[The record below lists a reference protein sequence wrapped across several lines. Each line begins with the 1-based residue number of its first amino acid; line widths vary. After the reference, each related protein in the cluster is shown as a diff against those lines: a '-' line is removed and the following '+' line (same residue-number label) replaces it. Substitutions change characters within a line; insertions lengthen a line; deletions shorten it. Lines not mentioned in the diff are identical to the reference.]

1 MKIINSVKATSK
13 IIIAA
18 ITLSVSL
25 TACSKDDDLTPQDI
39 SGLSVIHASPTTEKL
54 DILVDTKKTNT
65 ADFAYTNKID
75 YLNLISGKRKISI
88 TKKGVTTALLSDSLT
103 FKPQFGYSLFVIDK
117 IETVKFLLLEDDLT
131 QPATGK
137 ARIRFV
143 NASPDAPALNLAIAG
158 KETDVFTNKLFKEFS
173 AFESIDA
180 AEKVTFNVKNKATG
194 ATEATIADVKIEA
207 GKIYTIW
214 VKGLKAAT
222 DDTKLGVAVFTH
234 K

>member
-1 MKIINSVKATSK
+1 MKIINPVKATSK

-18 ITLSVSL
+18 MTLSVAL
-25 TACSKDDDLTPQDI
+25 TACSKNEDYTPQDI

-54 DILVDTKKTNT
+54 DILVDTKKANI
-65 ADFAYTNKID
+65 ADFSYTNKID
-75 YLNLISGKRKISI
+75 YMNLISGKRKVAI

-103 FKPQFGYSLFVIDK
+103 FKPQFGYSLFIIDK
-117 IETVKFLLLEDDLT
+117 LETVKFLFLEDDLT
-131 QPATGK
+131 QPVTGK

-143 NASPDAPALNLAIAG
+143 NASPDAPALNLTIAG
-158 KETDVFTNKLFKEFS
+158 KETDLVTNKAFKEFS

-194 ATEATIADVKIEA
+194 ATEATIADVKIEP
-207 GKIYTIW
+207 GRIYTIW

-222 DDTKLGVAVFTH
+222 DDTKLGVSVFTH

>member
-25 TACSKDDDLTPQDI
+25 SACSKDDDNVPQDI

-54 DILVDTKKTNT
+54 DLLVDAKKANT
-65 ADFAYTNKID
+65 ADFGYTNKMD
-75 YLNLISGKRKISI
+75 YINVISGKRKISI

-117 IETVKFLLLEDDLT
+117 FETVKFLFLEDDLT

-158 KETDVFTNKLFKEFS
+158 KETDIFTNKLFKEFS

>member
-25 TACSKDDDLTPQDI
+25 SACSKDDDNVPQDF
-39 SGLSVIHASPTTEKL
+39 SGLSVIHASPTAEKL
-54 DILVDTKKTNT
+54 DILVDTKKANT
-65 ADFAYTNKID
+65 ADFAYTNKMD
-75 YLNLISGKRKISI
+75 YMNLISGKRKISI
-88 TKKGVTTALLSDSLT
+88 AKKGTTTALLSDSLT
-103 FKPQFGYSLFVIDK
+103 FKPQLGYSLFVIDK
-117 IETVKFLLLEDDLT
+117 LETVKFLLLEDDLT
-131 QPATGK
+131 QPAAGK

-180 AEKVTFNVKNKATG
+180 AEKVTFKVKHKATG
-194 ATEATIADVKIEA
+194 ATETTIADVKIEA

-214 VKGLKAAT
+214 VKGLKATT